1 MTFPQR
7 ISQAR
12 LGLLAALCLM
22 LAPVVLA
29 ADKPSG
35 AQKRAAEEFLDAVAS
50 GDPHAVAFA
59 IHPAELEAL
68 RMRILTQLREEAGR
82 GDGTIRAR
90 LFGPGRPLVEIGRAS
105 CRERVSKQV

>member
-1 MTFPQR
+1 MMFPQR
-7 ISQAR
+7 SSKAR
-12 LGLLAALCLM
+12 LGLFAALCLM
-22 LAPVVLA
+22 LAPVITLA

-68 RMRILTQLREEAGR
+68 RMRSASSSAG
-82 GDGTIRAR
+82 
-90 LFGPGRPLVEIGRAS
+90 
-105 CRERVSKQV
+105 